1 MYQKHK
7 CPDALVLAEKWEL
20 IKADLA
26 AAGVRVLTKNRRQR
40 TGVMIIEPTFVGTS
54 AVIDLSQDLLYL
66 SERQKEY
73 VRLAQ
78 KRSCEYLIESDPILQ
93 RVWHKLLHEKVEA
106 WLQAPLEEELKAA
119 KGKVGK
125 VRRKPSDQTVATVEG
140 GGAGSEAAPSAKRV
154 RGKGKETKEQK
165 ALRLRDEEVQRLLA
179 EKLAE
184 RGLISTE
191 THGRTTPTLQ
201 APSIPAGP

>member
-1 MYQKHK
+1 
-7 CPDALVLAEKWEL
+7 
-20 IKADLA
+20 
-26 AAGVRVLTKNRRQR
+26 
-40 TGVMIIEPTFVGTS
+40 MIVEPTFVGTS
-54 AVIDLSQDLLYL
+54 AVIDLSQDLLLL

-78 KRSCEYLIESDPILQ
+78 KRSCEYLIESDPILKK
-93 RVWHKLLHEKVEA
+93 VWHKLLHQKVEA

-119 KGKVGK
+119 KGKVSKG
-125 VRRKPSDQTVATVEG
+125 RRKPSDQTVATAEG

-179 EKLAE
+179 AKLAE
-184 RGLISTE
+184 RDLNSTE
-191 THGRTTPTLQ
+191 THGRTAPTLQ
-201 APSIPAGP
+201 TPAIPVVP